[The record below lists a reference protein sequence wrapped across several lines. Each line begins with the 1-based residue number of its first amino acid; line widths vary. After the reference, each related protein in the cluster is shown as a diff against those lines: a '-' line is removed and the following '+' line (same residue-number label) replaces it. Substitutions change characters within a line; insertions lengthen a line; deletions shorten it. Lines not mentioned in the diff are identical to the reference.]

1 MNNTS
6 TTAMTVPQHKL
17 LHSHSFLYSHR
28 FNPALQYEIHGKT
41 VCELFS
47 YEFIQFAHT
56 NVTLLCS
63 ILTHECPL
71 KYAISPTR
79 QHIIMTSPLAWHLWK
94 ITLRLCSAS

>member
-1 MNNTS
+1 MNNTK
-6 TTAMTVPQHKL
+6 AMTVPQHKW

-28 FNPALQYEIHGKT
+28 FNSALQYEIHGKT
-41 VCELFS
+41 VRELFS
-47 YEFIQFAHT
+47 SEFLQFPYT

-79 QHIIMTSPLAWHLWK
+79 QHIITTSPLARHLWK
-94 ITLRLCSAS
+94 MKLKLCSTS